1 VIPTIQTELDSEMRS
16 VGLMITAG
24 RRFDDPSGHGILAC
38 AIIPWQSVFFTR
50 AYHSLTLIL
59 ARARILTSIEHR
71 SNFDIVFIGLD
82 AGLD

>member
-1 VIPTIQTELDSEMRS
+1 
-16 VGLMITAG
+16 MITAG
-24 RRFDDPSGHGILAC
+24 RRFDDPSGHGILAY
-38 AIIPWQSVFFTR
+38 AIIPWQSDFFTR

-59 ARARILTSIEHR
+59 AWARILTSIEHR